1 VFGLIVDV
9 QLDLQVDQERPQ
21 EIQIGVAV
29 RGRINF
35 RNISEEIGIQ
45 CLPRLCVPAV
55 PRRLDGCLTDFGDD
69 QSDRSNGDQKE
80 REECSDKYEEE
91 KNERNSCR
99 LVNNSPLHFGRHSGR
114 PFENICHHG
123 KIKFPEE
130 PCLIR
135 YEIE

>member
-1 VFGLIVDV
+1 MFGLCVDV
-9 QLDLQVDQERPQ
+9 QLDLQIDQERLQ
-21 EIQIGVAV
+21 EIQIGVTV

-55 PRRLDGCLTDFGDD
+55 PPRLDGCRTDFGND
-69 QSDRSNGDQKE
+69 QSDRSKGDQKE
-80 REECSDKYEEE
+80 REKCCDKYEEE

-99 LVNNSPLHFGRHSGR
+99 LVYNSPFHFGRQCRR
-114 PFENICHHG
+114 PFENIRHHG